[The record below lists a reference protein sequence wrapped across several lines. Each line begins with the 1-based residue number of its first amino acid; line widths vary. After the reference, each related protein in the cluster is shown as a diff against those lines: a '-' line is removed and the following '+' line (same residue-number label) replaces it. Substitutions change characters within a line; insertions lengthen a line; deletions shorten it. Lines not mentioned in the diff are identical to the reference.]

1 VAFALDVL
9 MALGFSVLIAIF
21 WGAYFRHRM
30 GAHAF
35 QRQTACVYVFF
46 LTCFF
51 IAAVFITLL
60 VSFFA
65 LRAGLWLSPIP
76 IAIGM
81 LIDAFAL
88 GSVHQAIEVA
98 TRQKLETVARL
109 QTAHEARSFET
120 AAARELRQHRP
131 ESRSI
136 LESLYRFVVLD
147 VARLFSRGQP
157 AAASAL
163 LAKRAIWI
171 VCVVYAVKLMIS
183 H

>member
-1 VAFALDVL
+1 MSPHALDRQIACLFVVGL
-9 MALGFSVLIAIF
+9 SVLF
-21 WGAYFRHRM
+21 VG
-30 GAHAF
+30 
-35 QRQTACVYVFF
+35 V
-46 LTCFF
+46 
-51 IAAVFITLL
+51 VFITLVL
-60 VSFFA
+60 SFFA
-65 LRAGLWLSPIP
+65 LRVGLWLSPIP

-109 QTAHEARSFET
+109 QAAHEARSFET

-136 LESLYRFVVLD
+136 LESLYRFIVLD
-147 VARLFSRGQP
+147 VARLFSRRQP

-163 LAKRAIWI
+163 IVKRAMW
-171 VCVVYAVKLMIS
+171 VFCVAYAVKLMLS